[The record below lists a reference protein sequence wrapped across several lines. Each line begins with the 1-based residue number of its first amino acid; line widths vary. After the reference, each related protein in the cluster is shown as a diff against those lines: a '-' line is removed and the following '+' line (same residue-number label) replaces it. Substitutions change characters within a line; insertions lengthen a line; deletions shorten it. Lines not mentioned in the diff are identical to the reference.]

1 MPFELV
7 YFLGLR
13 AFGEGSHC
21 PDIPGRGR
29 AVAVG
34 GSRAGKLGVDE
45 KFGESVPVLLPP
57 YWASWHPDR
66 WSGLLGPNYDKCC
79 SFISAT
85 IGHPC
90 VGGLFCVL
98 HRAGIQSWET
108 GRVA

>member
-13 AFGEGSHC
+13 TLGEGSHC
-21 PDIPGRGR
+21 PDIPDRGR

-34 GSRAGKLGVDE
+34 GSRAGKVGVAE
-45 KFGESVPVLLPP
+45 KFGEKVPVLLPP

-79 SFISAT
+79 TVSFQPPSAT
-85 IGHPC
+85 P
-90 VGGLFCVL
+90 V
-98 HRAGIQSWET
+98 
-108 GRVA
+108 